1 MWSQSKDP
9 CSDWGFDRIREIQWS
24 SGMEHRRFRR
34 LLTEL
39 ILGGMP
45 ILTEYL
51 NFPTVIT
58 EAKDI
63 NLP

>member
-1 MWSQSKDP
+1 
-9 CSDWGFDRIREIQWS
+9 
-24 SGMEHRRFRR
+24 MEHRRFEK
-34 LLTEL
+34 LLTQM
-39 ILGGMP
+39 ILGLIP

-63 NLP
+63 SLP